1 MPERSTRVEQR
12 LLNAVNYPLCNP
24 PVVLTTLT
32 LIQIA
37 AKERLLPGIVL
48 HQRLNAIILGTSMSS
63 SSLLVET
70 MQSLAIA

>member
-24 PVVLTTLT
+24 PVLTTLT